1 MPLGFGIVAVDLI
14 LTVSQKK
21 TISHTADAPDRPSA
35 GIILGICGPMVKVL
49 VIIVLV
55 IALSVAGVLIWGAFL
70 PSTVSATRSA
80 VLRASV
86 ETVFAR
92 VTDPAGQTTWRT
104 DVSAVTMEPGGTAW
118 TETTRG
124 GIVIGFEEVTR
135 EAPARYAIRFASP
148 QGFDGAWEGVFA
160 AEGEN
165 TR

>member
-1 MPLGFGIVAVDLI
+1 
-14 LTVSQKK
+14 
-21 TISHTADAPDRPSA
+21 
-35 GIILGICGPMVKVL
+35 MVKVL

-86 ETVFAR
+86 DTVFAR
-92 VTDPAGQTTWRT
+92 VADPAGQTTWRT

-124 GIVIGFEEVTR
+124 GIVIRFEEVTR

-165 TR
+165 TRVTFTETVTNPSLIGRILARLFAPPGAHIDRYLADLTVAVEKS